1 MLRGFTLPKARAG
14 TIIEVMRQRAPRS
27 ASVVGAR
34 GRAPRSVGAC
44 LVACAIAGA
53 GCSSVGG
60 SAIRTGPMHLP
71 AYAGPVAIYAMGQPP
86 PGAVDLGVVEVHAA
100 QQEATV
106 ETLLPQFVWKVAQI
120 GGNVAVIE
128 GIRARFDL
136 AGRAHVETFY
146 YTCGMGATC
155 AGTRVYSTND
165 ETMVVSMFG
174 RAMTTLLPSSSE
186 PPLIPPGPPP
196 PSEEPAAPEPAAKP
210 APADRP
216 PEQGAPEGR
225 RELGGQP

>member
-1 MLRGFTLPKARAG
+1 MLRGFTLPKARTG
-14 TIIEVMRQRAPRS
+14 TIIEVMRQRASRS
-27 ASVVGAR
+27 AAVVDAHE
-34 GRAPRSVGAC
+34 RASRSVLAC
-44 LVACAIAGA
+44 LAVV

-60 SAIRTGPMHLP
+60 SAIRTGPIHLP

-106 ETLLPQFVWKVAQI
+106 ETLLPQFVQKVAQI

-174 RAMTTLLPSSSE
+174 RAMTTQLSSSSE

-196 PSEEPAAPEPAAKP
+196 PLPPPEPEKKAAP
-210 APADRP
+210 APESAPGPDTP
-216 PEQGAPEGR
+216 SEQGAPEER